1 MRNNTESN
9 KIAKKYCKD
18 FKYRLE
24 DIYEDMFIIS
34 KLSEVKADKCNG
46 KHFKNWENIK
56 YRYFEVIQ
64 IMPDNDCV
72 IIKTNL
78 GGRLPE
84 NTKTFF
90 NSTIINNLKNNRI
103 QWN

>member
-1 MRNNTESN
+1 MRNNTELN

-34 KLSEVKADKCNG
+34 KISGVKSDKCNG
-46 KHFKNWENIK
+46 KHFENWEIIK
-56 YRYFEVIQ
+56 YRFFEVIQ

-72 IIKTNL
+72 TIKSNL
-78 GGRLPE
+78 GGKLPV
-84 NTKTFF
+84 NTQTFF
-90 NSTIINNLKNNRI
+90 NSLILSNLKRVDGAF
-103 QWN
+103 